1 MHTCVPTQKQ
11 AQMVTFHTDMHTHRH
26 ETEVIAHEGKWMRM
40 VIILSDL
47 SPSRKEKYHRV
58 FFLVCGSYILH
69 RHINHICTY
78 NMSIEATLS
87 MGKGGL
93 KVGVKRHKGMGDM
106 HKVLYILDI
115 I

>member
-1 MHTCVPTQKQ
+1 
-11 AQMVTFHTDMHTHRH
+11 
-26 ETEVIAHEGKWMRM
+26 M

-47 SPSRKEKYHRV
+47 SPSRKEKYHRGV

-93 KVGVKRHKGMGDM
+93 KVKVGMKRYKG
-106 HKVLYILDI
+106 KVVRYGGYAQSTLYIGYYLNKYIHVRNDDSREY
-115 I
+115 